1 MQILLNNWDYV
12 YSRSDKE
19 ESYKFFFGP
28 VDKNEFINVIGRTDY
43 EKLAQLMCMFP
54 EIYNILDFVACEGV
68 SKASFT
74 AKELTSK
81 IKTLAEVFNNAGKK

>member
-43 EKLAQLMCMFP
+43 EKLA
-54 EIYNILDFVACEGV
+54 
-68 SKASFT
+68 
-74 AKELTSK
+74 
-81 IKTLAEVFNNAGKK
+81 